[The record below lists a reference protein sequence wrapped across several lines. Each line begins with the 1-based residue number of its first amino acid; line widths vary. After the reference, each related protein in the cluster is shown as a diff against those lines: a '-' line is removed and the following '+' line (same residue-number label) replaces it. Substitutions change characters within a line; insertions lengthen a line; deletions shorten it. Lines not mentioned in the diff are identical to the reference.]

1 MRISARTTILASLL
15 LLVVAAGQSFAQ
27 LRPEPGDLLWRQE
40 IGGQIWAPLLY
51 DDGVL
56 YFGTDDSTFYAFDIE
71 SREVKW
77 RFHTGG
83 IIRSGA
89 VVVDE
94 HVIFA
99 SDDGYLYSLDLHT
112 GKEFWR
118 FDLGSAGFERVL
130 PAIDPPYG
138 YDYRHSSP
146 LNRAG
151 VIYVGSPSGVL
162 YAIYDDT
169 GLEFWRFA
177 TDGPIRSTPIS
188 IGRSIVFGSRD
199 GHVYSVDALK
209 GTLDWRFDTGGL
221 VQGSPA
227 SGGGRVFAG
236 SRSATL
242 FALDERTGEEQWLHV
257 NEDGSWV
264 ESSPV
269 FDDGILYVGSSD
281 ALALYAFDS
290 ESGETI
296 WEFRTG
302 GWSWSDPVLADD
314 VVYIGGL
321 SVSSYYFEG
330 VDLRP
335 GFFAVDQETG
345 AGLWEFTPELIDG
358 FVNGGVFSTPAIADG
373 VIYVGGID
381 GRLYALKQ

>member
-1 MRISARTTILASLL
+1 MKRPILTAAFSGL
-15 LLVVAAGQSFAQ
+15 LLVLSTGPALAQ
-27 LRPEPGDLLWRQE
+27 LRPEPGDLLWSQE
-40 IGGQIWAPLLY
+40 IGGQIWAPLTHH
-51 DDGVL
+51 DGVL
-56 YFGTDDSTFYAFDIE
+56 YFGTDDSRFYAFEIE
-71 SREVKW
+71 TREVVW
-77 RFHTGG
+77 RFKTGG

-89 VVVDE
+89 EVVDE
-94 HVIFA
+94 HVVFA
-99 SDDGYLYSLDLHT
+99 SDDGYLYSLDLES

-130 PAIDPPYG
+130 PAIDPPYS

-146 LNRAG
+146 MNRGG
-151 VIYVGSPSGVL
+151 VIYVGSASGVL

-177 TDGPIRSTPIS
+177 TEGPIRSTPVAD
-188 IGRSIVFGSRD
+188 GGNIVFGSRD
-199 GHVYSVDALK
+199 GHVYSVDAMK
-209 GTLDWRFDTGGL
+209 GTLSWRFDTGGI

-227 SGGGRVFAG
+227 TGAGKVFVG
-236 SRSATL
+236 SRSASV
-242 FALDERTGEEQWLHV
+242 FALDERSGAEQWKHV
-257 NEDGSWV
+257 NQDGSWV

-269 FDDGILYVGSSD
+269 FSGGVVYVGSSD
-281 ALALYAFDS
+281 ALSLYALDS
-290 ESGETI
+290 ETGNTI
-296 WEFRTG
+296 WEFETG

-345 AGLWEFTPELIDG
+345 AGLWEFTPELVEE
-358 FVNGGVFSTPAIADG
+358 FVNGGVFSTPAIVGG
-373 VIYVGGID
+373 VVYVGGID
-381 GRLYALKQ
+381 GQLYALKQ

>member
-1 MRISARTTILASLL
+1 MKLPVLAVPLSGFFLFLSFSSAN
-15 LLVVAAGQSFAQ
+15 AQ
-27 LRPEPGDLLWRQE
+27 LRPEPGDLLWSQE
-40 IGGQIWAPLLY
+40 IGGQIWAPLTY
-51 DDGVL
+51 HDGVL
-56 YFGTDDSTFYAFDIE
+56 YFGADDSTFHAFDIE
-71 SREVKW
+71 AREVKW

-89 VVVDE
+89 EVVDE
-94 HVIFA
+94 HVVFA
-99 SDDGYLYSLDLHT
+99 SDDGYLYSLDLDS

-118 FDLGSAGFERVL
+118 FDLGSAGFERGL
-130 PAIDPPYG
+130 PAIDPPYS

-146 LNRAG
+146 LNRGG
-151 VIYVGSPSGVL
+151 VIYVGSASGIL

-177 TDGPIRSTPIS
+177 TDGPIRSTPVAE
-188 IGRSIVFGSRD
+188 GRNIVFGSRD
-199 GHVYSVDALK
+199 GHVYSVDALR
-209 GTLDWRFDTGGL
+209 GTLSWRFDTSGL
-221 VQGSPA
+221 VQGA
-227 SGGGRVFAG
+227 AEVGAGKVFAG
-236 SRSATL
+236 SRSARV
-242 FALDERTGEEQWLHV
+242 FALDADTGDEQWQHV

-269 FDDGILYVGSSD
+269 FDDGVLYIGSSD
-281 ALALYAFDS
+281 ALALYALDA
-290 ESGETI
+290 ESGATI
-296 WEFRTG
+296 WEFKTG
-302 GWSWSDPVLADD
+302 GWSWSDPVLEDD

-345 AGLWEFTPELIDG
+345 AGLWEFTPQLIEG
-358 FVNGGVFSTPAIADG
+358 FVNGGVFSTPAIVGG
-373 VIYVGGID
+373 VIYVAGID